1 MNIFYVIFILLT
13 AYFSFRYDGIEEYD
27 SHKQHR
33 MWLMCGYLI
42 CLSGFSYG
50 LGGDKFAYMQYFE
63 DYPTNLSETGDVI
76 WIRFMLSGHMPLWT
90 IVNMFAKV
98 VFNSFYV
105 VQLIES
111 ATINIAVCYVVSKY
125 THRYFLFL
133 LVYFF
138 SLQYF
143 IFNTEVM
150 REGFAMAFVLI
161 GMHGWLNNKKWLF
174 FICTPIAAL
183 FHVAAFTVLL
193 FPFMKFRISRYGV
206 IYGVI
211 IAFVIWMASDILLGK
226 IMMTVAGGLGSM
238 VQKVLFYSI
247 KASNIVGFTRSA
259 FTYIIFPFIIMYTVV
274 KNEEDEEL
282 KRKKEQMLAFTMV
295 LGIIV
300 CSFTGFVRL
309 YNYTRIF
316 YLIMLGDFIFTL
328 FRQKEH
334 LILRISTL
342 AGTAFLIGLLYMTYY
357 KTTNTRYYDYFY
369 PYTCILNEDKS
380 VFIRELAHQEA
391 TFEEEKEDN
400 VRDIK

>member
-282 KRKKEQMLAFTMV
+282 KKKKEQMLAFTMV